1 MGREK
6 EVLLELSVSQSL
18 NRGVIKTRRNTS
30 PPSVLVFVCVCRKRR
45 ETLRNSSI
53 IVCQVHSLIP
63 LAIKRVSLDANRL
76 RFESRCGIDSRSL
89 CVALLGVQKEDGV
102 HFGGKVMKCPGD
114 ASALFPFLWI

>member
-30 PPSVLVFVCVCRKRR
+30 PPSVLVFVCVSRKRR

-53 IVCQVHSLIP
+53 IVCQVHSLT

-76 RFESRCGIDSRSL
+76 RFESILSL
-89 CVALLGVQKEDGV
+89 SAMLALLRGVQKEDGV

-114 ASALFPFLWI
+114 ASVLFPFLWI